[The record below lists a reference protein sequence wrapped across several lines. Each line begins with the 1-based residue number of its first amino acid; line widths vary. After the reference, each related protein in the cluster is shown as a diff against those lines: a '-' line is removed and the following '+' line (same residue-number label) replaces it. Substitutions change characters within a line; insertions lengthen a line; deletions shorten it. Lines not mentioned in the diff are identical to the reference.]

1 MRNIDFD
8 LLMNDVHGP
17 VKDQVLI
24 HALCELKGLSFNPN
38 LGAISTE
45 SLMPKYK
52 EFCNAVGT
60 AGYYLPRDPEFSI
73 NMKNIIRSLISRGV
87 LSENDLKNKIAVLM
101 ESVYGDPGYI
111 SCMGPFF

>member
-1 MRNIDFD
+1 
-8 LLMNDVHGP
+8 MNDFCNPH
-17 VKDQVLI
+17 KSQILI
-24 HALCELKGLSFNPN
+24 HAVCELKSVPFQPN
-38 LGAISTE
+38 LGAVSTE
-45 SLMPKYK
+45 SLLPKYK

-101 ESVYGDPGYI
+101 GSVYRDPGYI
-111 SCMGPFF
+111 SSMGPFF